1 MLVPV
6 AVGLAAPKREGV
18 EVAGLAP
25 KREEVLVLPNK
36 DVPATQNV
44 KSCLHS
50 MEVFN
55 RRSTD
60 LHTRIAELGVA
71 LQHCEYFFQ
80 KTFLEKK
87 LFTFFSEIKLKRLE

>member
-25 KREEVLVLPNK
+25 NREEVLVLPNK

-50 MEVFN
+50 MEVF
-55 RRSTD
+55 
-60 LHTRIAELGVA
+60 
-71 LQHCEYFFQ
+71 
-80 KTFLEKK
+80 
-87 LFTFFSEIKLKRLE
+87 